1 MKQIHLVNF
10 HHKIPK
16 GAVVVNTTSRST
28 NWSKGLSPFFLGPV
42 KLYGNYTAKVVENGW
57 QYTKLFSEYSD
68 QEGNPTEKYFE
79 WAEAGWNNP
88 IAVRYPM
95 GKGVKLLY
103 SYWDGEKLPYVEARK
118 RIYIPLYSQAVAKTD
133 AYKEL
138 KELWESLDEDLYLQD
153 YDSYQYRH
161 FDMTYYDVMNDP
173 VKKMGH
179 AFVLAMMLENII

>member
-79 WAEAGWNNP
+79 WAQAGWNNP

-95 GKGVKLLY
+95 GKGVKPLY